1 MFESR
6 NVSVSFGFAASE
18 QRRFQMLKKAALA
31 LFGLALAGTFMAP
44 PKAVAQVQVGVEG
57 GAPEVVVAP
66 APVVVYDE
74 PYFVAHNWDSGLHE
88 VYYNGGGTLY
98 QRDAHGNEKYDNKFR
113 NGRHGG
119 DCGRGF
125 KGFNAEYLMRLQP
138 PEQPPQV
145 PVRSH

>member
-6 NVSVSFGFAASE
+6 NVSVSFGFAARE

-31 LFGLALAGTFMAP
+31 LFGLALAGSFMAA
-44 PKAVAQVQVGVEG
+44 PKAVAQVQVGFG
-57 GAPEVVVAP
+57 GGGPAVVVQP

-74 PYFVAHNWDSGLHE
+74 PYYVAHDWDSGLHE
-88 VYYNGGGTLY
+88 GYYYGGGTRY
-98 QRDAHGNEKYDNKFR
+98 QVDAQGNKQYDNKFR

-125 KGFNAEYLMRLQP
+125 KGFNAA

-145 PVRSH
+145 MVRSHSLQ